1 MAADTEFTQE
11 EANQFIIDCHA
22 DLETVK
28 QKIAEKPGLAHAYN
42 PETDESALGA
52 ASHMGRKDIAEF
64 LLGSGAELDIAAA
77 AMLGR
82 REAAQALLE
91 KDSSLATSGGAHGI
105 PIAFHAALGGD
116 VEIAQLL
123 LDNGAGEALKGAL
136 LGAVHMNRV
145 EMARWLLD
153 PEAMPDAK
161 AVEGRTALQ
170 MAEERGFGEIAAMLR

>member
-1 MAADTEFTQE
+1 MAADKDFTQE

-28 QKIAEKPGLAHAYN
+28 KKAAAKPGLAHAYN

-52 ASHMGRKDIAEF
+52 AAHIGRKDIAEF
-64 LLGSGAELDIAAA
+64 LLESGAQLDIAAA

-82 REAAQALLE
+82 REDVQAFLE
-91 KDSSLATSGGAHGI
+91 KDSNLATSGGAHGI

-123 LDNGAGEALKGAL
+123 LDNGAGEALKNAL

-153 PEAMPDAK
+153 HGAITDAK
-161 AVEGRTALQ
+161 DFEGRTALQ
-170 MAEERGFGEIAAMLR
+170 MAEARGFDEIAAMLK